1 MQAKV
6 ATKNG
11 PSREAY

>member
-6 ATKNG
+6 AAPN
-11 PSREAY
+11 